1 MGPGRAGSLLPACF
15 STEWVHPNKPTGELS
30 KVYNKCQMV
39 ALQNPPRYSKAASSS
54 SSTLQNALSKR
65 RLTID
70 RTVEA
75 VLPSSFS
82 TSTRILRSHACA
94 SRTDNNHSGV
104 SRGDRQCYMTSR
116 AAQWLLRSMH
126 NLHTIYEEFT
136 GLKCGWLRLEAR
148 EYAGTITSLE

>member
-1 MGPGRAGSLLPACF
+1 MGPGRAGSLLRACF
-15 STEWVHPNKPTGELS
+15 STDWIHPNKPSGELS
-30 KVYNKCQMV
+30 KVYNKCLKV
-39 ALQNPPRYSKAASSS
+39 ALQNPKVQQGSQF
-54 SSTLQNALSKR
+54 LFLNALSKR
-65 RLTID
+65 RLAVD

-104 SRGDRQCYMTSR
+104 SRVDRQFYMISR
-116 AAQWLLRSMH
+116 GTQSFCSMH

-136 GLKCGWLRLEAR
+136 GLKCGRFRLEHMNMQKP
-148 EYAGTITSLE
+148 